1 MELLSLDN
9 KYFISTN
16 TTYVTDLNKNKISI
30 EKQENGNFKIFY
42 NEKTTASHGKR
53 NSRCN

>member
-30 EKQENGNFKIFY
+30 EKQENANFKIFY
-42 NEKTTASHGKR
+42 NKKTTASHGKR